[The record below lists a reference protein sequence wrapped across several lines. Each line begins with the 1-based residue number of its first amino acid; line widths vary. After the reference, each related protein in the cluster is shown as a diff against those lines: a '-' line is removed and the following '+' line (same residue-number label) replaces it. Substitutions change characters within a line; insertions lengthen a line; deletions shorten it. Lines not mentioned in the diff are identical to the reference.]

1 MDTYLW
7 QINKEK
13 LDKTNLFLYSNFV
26 ERNFKIKI
34 SSDFKT
40 LWNWSLKIQEF
51 FGSQYGI
58 LRK

>member
-40 LWNWSLKIQEF
+40 LWNWTIKNLT
-51 FGSQYGI
+51 
-58 LRK
+58 